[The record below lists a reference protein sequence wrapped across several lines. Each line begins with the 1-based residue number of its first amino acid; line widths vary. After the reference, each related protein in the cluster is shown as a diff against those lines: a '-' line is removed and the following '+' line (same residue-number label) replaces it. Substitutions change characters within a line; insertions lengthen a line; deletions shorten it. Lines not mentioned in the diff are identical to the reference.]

1 MKARVRATGEIVD
14 VKFSTHPNPAI
25 DETYWWCKDN
35 QTAYHKS
42 ELDFMGENI
51 DREQRR
57 YEIAKEAINGIL
69 SNQDQ
74 CDVASSEAHYEENVI
89 HTIPRTISQ
98 YAVACADAL
107 IAELKGDEK

>member
-1 MKARVRATGEIVD
+1 MELTFNQKM
-14 VKFSTHPNPAI
+14 KFSLLTSTGSV
-25 DETYWWCKDN
+25 EK
-35 QTAYHKS
+35 
-42 ELDFMGENI
+42 
-51 DREQRR
+51 
-57 YEIAKEAINGIL
+57 AKEAMNGIL

-74 CDVASSEAHYEENVI
+74 CDFASSEAHYEENVI